1 MIILGINAYHADSS
15 AAIFVDG
22 KMIAAIEEERFT
34 RVKHWAGF
42 PEKAIAFCL
51 KEAGVGYADV
61 DHYAIGR
68 DPKAKFFKK
77 LVYLAMHPVGSFAA
91 VKERLQ
97 NSRKVSSIEN
107 ELARVSKLDA
117 STFKNK
123 IRQVEHHRSHIASA
137 FFASPFEKAA
147 CLSIDGSGD
156 FTTTMTGVGSG
167 NDIEI
172 LDSVDFPHSIGI
184 FYTAFTQLLGF
195 PHYGDEYKVMGMAPY
210 GEAKYMDLLEDVVK
224 LTPDGLFRLN
234 LSYFRTGTQGIISYG
249 DDNAPIVAPLFS
261 RKMVEVFSRES
272 GVGSRESGV
281 GGRELERREGTKLKE
296 DRNTKATKDHED
308 HEGGAEEVG
317 SSKLVVGSQE
327 SGVGSRELGV
337 GALPRQKDE
346 PLTQYHKDLAA
357 SVQRFTEKIIFYLLN
372 KLHER
377 TGLDD
382 LCIAGGV
389 AQNSVANGKILSN
402 TPFKRIYIPSAG
414 HDAGISMG
422 AALFTQHGS
431 LNYERQPA
439 IRSAYTG
446 SRFNNDEIRET
457 LWNKQVRFKVLTDD
471 AIFDLVTDCMINGG
485 VVGWFTGRS
494 EFGPRAL
501 GGRSIIADPRRADAK
516 EILNLK
522 VKRRESFRPF
532 APSVLK
538 EYAAEYF
545 ECPDNDRDE
554 VPFMEK
560 VYPVK
565 KDKQAL
571 IPAVTHVDGTGRLQ
585 TVDVEIS
592 PRYYNLIEAFRKK
605 TGIPILLNTSFN
617 ENEPIVNTPSEA
629 LACYLRTEMD
639 MLVME
644 NVVIKRSW

>member
-1 MIILGINAYHADSS
+1 MKTNLKKDLVILGINAYHADSS
-15 AAIFVDG
+15 AAIFVNG

-34 RVKHWAGF
+34 RTKHWAGF

-51 KEAGVGYADV
+51 KEAGIGYEGV
-61 DHYAIGR
+61 DHWAIGR

-77 LVYLAMHPVGSFAA
+77 LLYLAKHPVGSFAA
-91 VKERLQ
+91 MKERLV
-97 NSRKVSSIEN
+97 NSRKVSSIEH
-107 ELARVSKLDA
+107 ELSRISGLPANLFAR
-117 STFKNK
+117 K
-123 IRQVEHHRSHIASA
+123 IKQVEHHRSHIASA

-156 FTTTMTGVGSG
+156 FTSTMTGIGDG
-167 NDIEI
+167 NNIEI

-210 GEAKYMDLLEDVVK
+210 GEPKYMHLLEDVVK
-224 LTPDGLFRLN
+224 VTDDGLFRLN

-249 DDNAPIVAPLFS
+249 DDNSPIVAPLFS
-261 RKMVEVFSRES
+261 KKMVEVF
-272 GVGSRESGV
+272 GSRELGDK
-281 GGRELERREGTKLKE
+281 ELERREETKLKE
-296 DRNTKATKDHED
+296 DSYTKVTKNHED
-308 HEGGAEEVG
+308 HGA
-317 SSKLVVGSQE
+317 SI
-327 SGVGSRELGV
+327 
-337 GALPRQKDE
+337 PRQKDE

-357 SVQRFTEKIIFYLLN
+357 SVQRFTEKIIFYLLED
-372 KLHER
+372 LHHR
-377 TGLDD
+377 TGIDD

-389 AQNSVANGKILSN
+389 AQNSVANGKILRN

-446 SRFNNDEIRET
+446 SRFSNDFIREAM
-457 LWNKQVRFKVLTDD
+457 WDKQIKFKEMPDEALY
-471 AIFDLVTDCMINGG
+471 DLVTDCMINGG

-545 ECPDNDRDE
+545 ECPDGDRDG

-560 VYPVK
+560 VYPVRK
-565 KDKQAL
+565 EKQAL

-617 ENEPIVNTPSEA
+617 ENEPIVNTPQEA

-644 NVVIKRSW
+644 NVVVVREKVVGGRG